1 MDLPKLNTFVTIR
14 TFGTYLKRDNA
25 IKKIRG
31 SARFRSRYLAH
42 AKRALEIEKHRASF
56 VSFGTSY
63 LYGSRAT
70 RSKPANSRSTI
81 EMTHLYQLSYKPHRV
96 VRLHVRRRAVDFEA
110 TSPSSVVCVYLRA
123 LLYSFLTRTGAV
135 NRRQHLF

>member
-1 MDLPKLNTFVTIR
+1 MS
-14 TFGTYLKRDNA
+14 
-25 IKKIRG
+25 G

-63 LYGSRAT
+63 LYGSLAT

-96 VRLHVRRRAVDFEA
+96 VR
-110 TSPSSVVCVYLRA
+110 VYD
-123 LLYSFLTRTGAV
+123 YMGAFS
-135 NRRQHLF
+135 RFRGHQPE